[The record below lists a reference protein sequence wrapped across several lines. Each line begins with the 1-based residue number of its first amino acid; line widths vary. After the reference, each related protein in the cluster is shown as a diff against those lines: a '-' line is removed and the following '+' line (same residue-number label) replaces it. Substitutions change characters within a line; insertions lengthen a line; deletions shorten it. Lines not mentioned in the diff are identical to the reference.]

1 MSKDKNYSTDRDL
14 KKYNDRGGV
23 SIKEMNFGLWLSE
36 KKGLLKII
44 ALFFLLAVTI
54 FFVVYSVY
62 GYILYFMQTQ
72 NANNLF
78 AGNAGD
84 VVYRTQIAPL
94 VPGSLQVFKN
104 NGRYDLAV
112 SVKNPNDKY
121 NAVFN
126 YCFARAGVDVA
137 CGQNFILPS
146 GNKFVLAL
154 NQELADGTGGLD
166 FKITSTSWQRF
177 DAHLIPD
184 WNQYAAARLNFSIAN
199 INFSSASES
208 GLSAKVPLNTLEF
221 TITDLSPY
229 GFYEVPVN
237 ILFYNGD
244 NLVGVNNYLFKNFK
258 AGETKRAELTWS
270 GNLEGVKG
278 VVIVP
283 ELNIIDSNIYL
294 NYSGAAAAQ

>member
-1 MSKDKNYSTDRDL
+1 
-14 KKYNDRGGV
+14 
-23 SIKEMNFGLWLSE
+23 
-36 KKGLLKII
+36 
-44 ALFFLLAVTI
+44 
-54 FFVVYSVY
+54 
-62 GYILYFMQTQ
+62 
-72 NANNLF
+72 
-78 AGNAGD
+78 
-84 VVYRTQIAPL
+84 
-94 VPGSLQVFKN
+94 
-104 NGRYDLAV
+104 
-112 SVKNPNDKY
+112 
-121 NAVFN
+121 
-126 YCFARAGVDVA
+126 
-137 CGQNFILPS
+137 
-146 GNKFVLAL
+146 
-154 NQELADGTGGLD
+154 
-166 FKITSTSWQRF
+166 
-177 DAHLIPD
+177 LIPD
-184 WNQYAAARLNFSIAN
+184 WNQYAASRLNFSIAN

-229 GFYEVPVN
+229 SFYEVPVN